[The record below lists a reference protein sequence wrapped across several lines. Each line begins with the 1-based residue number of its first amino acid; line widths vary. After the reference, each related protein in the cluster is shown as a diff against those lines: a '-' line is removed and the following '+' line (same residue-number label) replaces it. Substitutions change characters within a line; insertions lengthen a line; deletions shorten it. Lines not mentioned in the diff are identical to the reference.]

1 MCGTSRA
8 NTARGITPMT
18 SPPAAMA
25 RSASSPIMPDLRAA
39 VHDADVARHQ
49 PVGQCDH
56 TVAVGRG
63 ARGGAQEDRDAH
75 GLI

>member
-1 MCGTSRA
+1 
-8 NTARGITPMT
+8 MT
-18 SPPAAMA
+18 SPPAASA
-25 RSASSPIMPDLRAA
+25 RVGEQPHQPDLRAA

-56 TVAVGRG
+56 TVAVRRG